1 VAVDIYTGKRI
12 VKVLILNEDL
22 VYNLIKGGAPMK
34 RLLIYLIVFP
44 VFLLMPLLLWGGEV
58 YKWIDEKGTV
68 HLTDDKNQIPEKY
81 SDQTETIPV
90 PDKYAEPSRPSEEIV
105 YPSISEPEKPRA
117 KEPEPPSEFVSFEK
131 FIHIKEGMSEAEVL
145 SRLGPPTRE
154 VADEI
159 ETSGSRGGRSFLNR
173 EALVKRY
180 YYIGNSDLGE
190 RTTVIHF
197 KNGVVEKIERIFPPT
212 W

>member
-1 VAVDIYTGKRI
+1 MKP
-12 VKVLILNEDL
+12 
-22 VYNLIKGGAPMK
+22 KGDVSMK

-44 VFLLMPLLLWGGEV
+44 VLLLIPLFLWCGEV

-68 HLTDDKNQIPEKY
+68 HLTDDKKIIPEEY
-81 SDQTETIPV
+81 SGRVETISV
-90 PDKYAEPSRPSEEIV
+90 PDKYEEPSRPLEPIV
-105 YPSISEPEKPRA
+105 SPSISEPEKPRA
-117 KEPEPPSEFVSFEK
+117 KEPESPSGFVPFEK
-131 FIHIKEGMSEAEVL
+131 FIFIKEGMSEAEVL

-154 VADEI
+154 VGDEI
-159 ETSGSRGGRSFLNR
+159 ESSGYGGRRGFLKR
-173 EALVKRY
+173 ESLVKRY